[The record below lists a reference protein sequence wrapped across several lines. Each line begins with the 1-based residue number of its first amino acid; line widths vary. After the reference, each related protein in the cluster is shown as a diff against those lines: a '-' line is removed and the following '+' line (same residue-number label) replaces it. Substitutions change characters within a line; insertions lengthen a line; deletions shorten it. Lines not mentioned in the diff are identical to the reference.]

1 MVKNSDKPSSKLP
14 AKRVQLP
21 SLDLRGLSLSKTLG
35 VLSGGA
41 KEKIPHAALI
51 YGVASAA
58 LVAFALIHLL
68 SGGYFTAFL
77 LFVLAGV
84 FFGFATHFLRFPGM

>member
-1 MVKNSDKPSSKLP
+1 MAEGPDKSRQKLP

-35 VLSGGA
+35 ALSGGA

-58 LVAFALIHLL
+58 LVAFALVHLL
-68 SGGYFTAFL
+68 SGGPFTAFL

-84 FFGFATHFLRFPGM
+84 FFGFATHFLRFPGT